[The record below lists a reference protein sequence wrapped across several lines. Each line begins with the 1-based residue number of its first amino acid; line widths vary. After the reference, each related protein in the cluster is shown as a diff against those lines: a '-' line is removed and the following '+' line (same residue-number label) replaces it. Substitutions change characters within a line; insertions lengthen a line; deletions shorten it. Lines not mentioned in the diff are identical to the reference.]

1 MNSLNAND
9 NIPVGKLV
17 ATLNYIITICKF
29 YWLLSISEQVK
40 KSKTLISKKVLFAEM
55 VSHAW
60 FTVNYFHVSFGKH
73 HDLGQHI
80 QKLREIESISKKA
93 SKEEIQKQLVSS
105 KKFE

>member
-1 MNSLNAND
+1 
-9 NIPVGKLV
+9 
-17 ATLNYIITICKF
+17 
-29 YWLLSISEQVK
+29 
-40 KSKTLISKKVLFAEM
+40 M

-105 KKFE
+105 KKFEQDLCYNFLINKSPIDL